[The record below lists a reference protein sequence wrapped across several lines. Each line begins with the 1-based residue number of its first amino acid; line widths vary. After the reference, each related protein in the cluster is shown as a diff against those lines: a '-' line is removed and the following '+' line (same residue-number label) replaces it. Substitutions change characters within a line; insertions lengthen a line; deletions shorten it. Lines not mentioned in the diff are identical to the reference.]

1 MATVNTWTL
10 LIQGVTFAATTV
22 LAGIRNGGAR
32 VIRVRRI
39 GMVNAQTAAVAGV
52 ICATDI
58 VRYWNAVTWN
68 APTAV
73 AAVPHDTG
81 NSALVATTTGRAGNA
96 VGGSGPDTFRRLHW
110 NSDEPVY
117 STSTMDD
124 WEIFVPLGI
133 IWDAGYGDDSSQSI
147 TLRNGELIFVYNQ
160 VGAVG
165 LVDVWIEFTDEAA

>member
-10 LIQGVTFAATTV
+10 LIQGVSFAATTV
-22 LAGIRNGGAR
+22 LAGIHNGGAR

-39 GMVNAQTAAVAGV
+39 GMVNAQTVAVVGV
-52 ICATDI
+52 LCATDI

-73 AAVPHDTG
+73 TSVPHDTG
-81 NSALVATTTGRAGNA
+81 NSALVSTTTGRAGNA
-96 VGGSGPDTFRRLHW
+96 LGGSGPDTFRRLHW
-110 NSDEPVY
+110 NSDEPIY
-117 STSTMDD
+117 NTSTMDD

-160 VGAVG
+160 VGAAG